1 MAEVEV
7 VQNRD
12 TGGRWSPEAAD
23 FIERLATA
31 RARDAPPNLQRS
43 AFLAWRR
50 RWTRMIAVSCA
61 RSFATSLVAQSSLP
75 HALAGVDGEV
85 PCLVEVLLEA

>member
-1 MAEVEV
+1 
-7 VQNRD
+7 
-12 TGGRWSPEAAD
+12 
-23 FIERLATA
+23 
-31 RARDAPPNLQRS
+31 
-43 AFLAWRR
+43 
-50 RWTRMIAVSCA
+50 MIAVSCA